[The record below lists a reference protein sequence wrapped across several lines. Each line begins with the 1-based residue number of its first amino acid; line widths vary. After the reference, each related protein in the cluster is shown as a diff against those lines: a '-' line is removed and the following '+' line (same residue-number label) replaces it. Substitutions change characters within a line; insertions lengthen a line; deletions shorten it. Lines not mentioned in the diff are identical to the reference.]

1 MSDRQICVGCQ
12 AQSPETET
20 NYTLIGS
27 QHGWRLIRTRAP
39 DGTVVAEWRCPGCW
53 KAYKASLSKGGEGQP
68 PSSRTGMLAVDPPSG
83 THAVGSPVAGSGE
96 HTRAD
101 TTKSHRRSSPPPP
114 RRSKGR

>member
-1 MSDRQICVGCQ
+1 MSERQICVGCQ

-27 QHGWRLIRTRAP
+27 QHGWRLIRSRTP

-53 KAYKASLSKGGEGQP
+53 KAYKASLAKGGEGQP